1 MIELLNLNEQF
12 ILASQSPRRKKL
24 LTQIG
29 LEFKIIPSDID
40 EGEHPLHINPPDY
53 AMQLS
58 EMKARD
64 VASKL
69 DYPAI
74 VLGAD
79 TIVVIGGEIL
89 NKPKN
94 EDDAFNMLRR
104 LSGETHTVFTGV
116 SLVESLTMRALTEV
130 KSTEVTFR
138 HLSDEEIS
146 AYIGTG
152 SPMDKAGAYG
162 IQDDFGAVFISNISG
177 CYYNIVGLPLEML
190 YGMIRRFK
198 YT

>member
-58 EMKARD
+58 EMKAHD